1 MAIKMIPVKCPQ
13 CGADLTVEEGRQS
26 LYCQYCGAKVI
37 VQNENEHIYHTIDD
51 AAVKQAET
59 DRIVKLK
66 QMELAEKK
74 ESAREKYKSF
84 KIKLSI
90 ILGII
95 AIVCIGIGF
104 NVDDEDAGAGFGV
117 AGMFAGLILIY
128 SWVLDP
134 NKEDNDDSD
143 GMVKVPDSISDYE
156 KKSYVAIK
164 SAFRSAGFT
173 NVKCVPLNDLTTG
186 LLKKPDWVESIT
198 INGRSITSGGR
209 KFLPDASV
217 VISYHSF
224 SGK

>member
-13 CGADLTVEEGRQS
+13 CGADLTIEEGRQS

-156 KKSYVAIK
+156 KKSYVAIE

-198 INGRSITSGGR
+198 INGRSITLGGR

>member
-13 CGADLTVEEGRQS
+13 CGADLTIEEGRQS

-104 NVDDEDAGAGFGV
+104 NVDDEAGAGFGV

-143 GMVKVPDSISDYE
+143 GRVKVPDSISDYE
-156 KKSYVAIK
+156 KKSYVAIE

>member
-13 CGADLTVEEGRQS
+13 CGADLTIEEGRQS

-95 AIVCIGIGF
+95 AIVSIGIGY
-104 NVDDEDAGAGFGV
+104 NVDGGTGFAMVGL
-117 AGMFAGLILIY
+117 FAALILMY
-128 SWVLDP
+128 MWFLDP

-143 GMVKVPDSISDYE
+143 GKVKVPDSISDYE
-156 KKSYVAIK
+156 KKSYVAIE

-173 NVKCVPLNDLTTG
+173 NIKCVPLNDLTTG

-198 INGRSITSGGR
+198 INGCSITSGGR
-209 KFLPDASV
+209 KFFPDASV

>member
-13 CGADLTVEEGRQS
+13 CGADLTIEEGRQS

-104 NVDDEDAGAGFGV
+104 NVDDEAGAGFGV

-143 GMVKVPDSISDYE
+143 GRVKVPDSISDYE
-156 KKSYVAIK
+156 KKSYVAIE

-186 LLKKPDWVESIT
+186 LLKKPGWVESIT

>member
-13 CGADLTVEEGRQS
+13 CGADLTIEEGRQS

-104 NVDDEDAGAGFGV
+104 NVDDEAGAGFGV

-134 NKEDNDDSD
+134 NKEDNDNSD
-143 GMVKVPDSISDYE
+143 GMVKLPNSISDYE
-156 KKSYVAIK
+156 KKSYVAIE

-198 INGRSITSGGR
+198 INGYSITSGGR
-209 KFLPDASV
+209 KFFPDASV

>member
-13 CGADLTVEEGRQS
+13 CGADLTIEEGRQS

-104 NVDDEDAGAGFGV
+104 NVDDEAGAGFGV

-143 GMVKVPDSISDYE
+143 GRVKVPDSISDYE
-156 KKSYVAIK
+156 KKSYVAIE

-209 KFLPDASV
+209 KFFPDASV

>member
-26 LYCQYCGAKVI
+26 LYCQYCGARVI

-90 ILGII
+90 IIGII
-95 AIVCIGIGF
+95 AIVSMGIGY
-104 NVDDEDAGAGFGV
+104 NVDDDAGAGFV
-117 AGMFAGLILIY
+117 MAGLLAALILVY
-128 SWVLDP
+128 MWVLDP
-134 NKEDNDDSD
+134 NKEDNDNSD
-143 GMVKVPDSISDYE
+143 
-156 KKSYVAIK
+156 A
-164 SAFRSAGFT
+164 AFRSAGFT

-198 INGRSITSGGR
+198 INGYSITSGGR
-209 KFLPDASV
+209 KFFPDASV

>member
-26 LYCQYCGAKVI
+26 LYCQYCGARVI

-90 ILGII
+90 IIGII
-95 AIVCIGIGF
+95 AIVSMGIGY
-104 NVDDEDAGAGFGV
+104 NVDDAAGAGFV
-117 AGMFAGLILIY
+117 MAGLLAALILVY
-128 SWVLDP
+128 MWVLDP
-134 NKEDNDDSD
+134 NKEDNDNSD
-143 GMVKVPDSISDYE
+143 GMVKVPNSISDYE
-156 KKSYVAIK
+156 KKSYVAIE